1 MRSKR
6 FLHNV
11 LVLLALMSALF
22 ALAACQIVKRLEE
35 GESTLEA
42 EVQTTIQPA
51 SSPIA
56 PETSVE
62 EPASPE
68 AMDFVNDLFSVAY
81 PAGWVALE
89 HEDGS
94 GVILAN
100 SESGLDRYRQGA
112 ELKSGD
118 QALNISLTPAEL
130 YQALFIPIEPGSS
143 AGELSEAL
151 LTKLGGING
160 TEAVAAEIV
169 TLEDGREVAIQRAA
183 NNRAEGSV
191 ILFEIFEGV
200 IALTTV
206 TGYPGEYEDAEGT
219 ALAILLSLDFGGTVE
234 ILTVAID
241 PVPPMEGPTQ

>member
-6 FLHNV
+6 FLHKP
-11 LVLLALMSALF
+11 LVLLALVPALF
-22 ALAACQIVKRLEE
+22 ALTACQYFERLEE
-35 GESTLEA
+35 EESTLEA
-42 EVQTTIQPA
+42 EEIQPA
-51 SSPIA
+51 PSPIA
-56 PETSVE
+56 SETPVE

-100 SESGLDRYRQGA
+100 SESSLDRYRQGA
-112 ELKSGD
+112 ELESGD

-206 TGYPGEYEDAEGT
+206 TGYPGEYEEAEGT

-234 ILTVAID
+234 TLTVAID

>member
-6 FLHNV
+6 FLHKV
-11 LVLLALMSALF
+11 LVLLALVLALF
-22 ALAACQIVKRLEE
+22 ALTACQYFERLEE
-35 GESTLEA
+35 EESTLEA
-42 EVQTTIQPA
+42 EETQPA
-51 SSPIA
+51 QSPIA

-68 AMDFVNDLFSVAY
+68 TMDFVNDLFSVAY

-206 TGYPGEYEDAEGT
+206 TGYPGEYEEAEGT

-234 ILTVAID
+234 TLTVAID

>member
-6 FLHNV
+6 FLHKV
-11 LVLLALMSALF
+11 LVLLALVLALF
-22 ALAACQIVKRLEE
+22 ALTACQYFERLEE
-35 GESTLEA
+35 EESTLEA
-42 EVQTTIQPA
+42 EETQPA
-51 SSPIA
+51 QSPIA

-68 AMDFVNDLFSVAY
+68 TMDFVNDLFSVAY

-100 SESGLDRYRQGA
+100 SESSLDRYRQGA
-112 ELKSGD
+112 ELESGD

-206 TGYPGEYEDAEGT
+206 TGYPGEYEEAEGT

-234 ILTVAID
+234 TLTVAID